1 MTTDKLGLP
10 DRHDDECRR
19 RLPYSSPLWTSLDID
34 CPRCKGLITL
44 LEQAKNRRV
53 EATEELKRKIVS
65 KLDGLPH
72 NARGFQR
79 KELLEL
85 VGGKVVDKNIRLQ
98 RALRELLEDRLVQ
111 EYIVSGVQRY
121 VLYGR

>member
-19 RLPYSSPLWTSLDID
+19 RLPYNSPLWTSLDID

-44 LEQAKNRRV
+44 LEQAKNRRI
-53 EATEELKRKIVS
+53 AASEELKRKIIS

-72 NARGFQR
+72 NARGFKQQ
-79 KELLEL
+79 ELIEL
-85 VGGKVVDKNIRLQ
+85 AGGPEAGKRIRLMK
-98 RALRELLEDRLVQ
+98 ALRELIEDRLVQ